1 MAMNDAVGLPVSAA
15 QRKRHFERKAVLFV
29 FGLLVLAT
37 LAGFGPTYYFKLRSA
52 LSEYRAITSIHAAAM
67 VAWIA
72 VFALQ
77 IYFVR
82 SKQIGLHMKL
92 GLAAIGLALFIIIVG
107 YLTAVAAAKFG
118 TAASPPDILPNS
130 FLIVPLGDIILF
142 AVFFAAALFYRK
154 KPAIHK
160 RMMLL
165 TAFNF
170 MPAAVARI
178 PIASLQSLGPVWFFG
193 FPDLVLLLVVG
204 IDTWR
209 NRRLEPAFAL
219 GALLLIASHP
229 FRLAVMGSEPWL
241 AAARWMTGT

>member
-37 LAGFGPTYYFKLRSA
+37 LAGFGPTYYFKLQSA

-77 IYFVR
+77 IYLVR
-82 SKQIGLHMKL
+82 SKRIGLHMKL
-92 GLAAIGLALFIIIVG
+92 GLAAIGLAVFLVVVG
-107 YLTAVAAAKFG
+107 YITSIEAAKFG
-118 TAASPPDILPNS
+118 MNAGPAGIPRNS
-130 FLIVPLGDIILF
+130 FLIVPLGDILLF
-142 AVFFAAALFYRK
+142 ALFFGAALYYRK
-154 KPAIHK
+154 QPAIHK

-170 MPAAVARI
+170 MPAAVARV
-178 PIASLQSLGPVWFFG
+178 PITSLSSLGPVWFFG
-193 FPDLVLLLVVG
+193 FPDLVLLFVIG

-219 GALLLIASHP
+219 GALLLIVSHP
-229 FRLAVMGSEPWL
+229 LRLAVMGSEPWL

>member
-1 MAMNDAVGLPVSAA
+1 MAMNDAVELPVSAA
-15 QRKRHFERKAVLFV
+15 QKKRLFERKAVLFV

-37 LAGFGPTYYFKLRSA
+37 FAGFGPTYYFKLQTA
-52 LSEYRAITSIHAAAM
+52 LSEYRLITTLHAAAM
-67 VAWIA
+67 GAWIA

-77 IYFVR
+77 IYLVR
-82 SKQIGLHMKL
+82 RKMIGLHMKL
-92 GLAAIGLALFIIIVG
+92 GMAAVGLALLIIIVG

-118 TAASPPDILPNS
+118 TAAAPPEIPPNS
-130 FLIVPLGDIILF
+130 FLIVPLGDIVLF
-142 AVFFAAALFYRK
+142 AIFFGAALFYRK

-170 MPAAVARI
+170 MPAAVARV

-193 FPDLVLLLVVG
+193 FPDLMLIILLIV
-204 IDTWR
+204 DTWR

-229 FRLAVMGSEPWL
+229 LRLAVMGSEPWL
-241 AAARWMTGT
+241 AAARWMTGG